1 MGYCL
6 CILLLN
12 KRETQSYIFLSY
24 LHKMNNWACG
34 DTEQLLH
41 ETRKVTYHKLIRL
54 SAVLQKKH
62 LDRYHI
68 HVRRGFSK
76 ISPEVSGGV
85 PAKRDLEINFDQ
97 DDV

>member
-1 MGYCL
+1 M
-6 CILLLN
+6 
-12 KRETQSYIFLSY
+12 
-24 LHKMNNWACG
+24 
-34 DTEQLLH
+34 
-41 ETRKVTYHKLIRL
+41 TYHKLIRL

-97 DDV
+97 DDVKLLEFKLFQNAFALEQPSTKSKRTSNVSNNLTA